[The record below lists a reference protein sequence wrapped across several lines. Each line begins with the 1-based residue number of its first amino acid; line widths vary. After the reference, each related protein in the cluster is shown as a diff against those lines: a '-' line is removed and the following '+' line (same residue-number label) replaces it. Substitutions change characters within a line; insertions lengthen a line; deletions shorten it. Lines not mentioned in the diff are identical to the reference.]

1 MAQGTEDTR
10 LVDLLH
16 TPLEAVA
23 GERQRLIVFN
33 PPGTYRPPEGVREAT
48 LVQPFR
54 PAFLQLEAS
63 GLHVRPVAEGQG
75 HDVALVAL
83 GRHRARNEQMLSQAA
98 TRLAPGGLLVAAG
111 FKADGAASL
120 RKRLADALPG
130 VEHVARHHG
139 VVMWLRPDEPG
150 MTLLRGLEPA
160 STDGPEDFVTGPGV
174 FSQDRVDPA
183 SRLLVEAL
191 PDRLGGRVA
200 DFGAGWGYLSVA
212 LARRYGDRISRI
224 DLYEADHHAL
234 EAARANMTALV
245 PATAAGFLWIDVRRE
260 PLERIHDVVVMNP
273 PFHEGRAAEPSIG
286 LDFIR
291 SARAALKPGGR
302 LYLVANRGLPYEAA
316 LEAAFARH
324 GEIVRDKGYK
334 VLSAQL

>member
-48 LVQPFR
+48 LIQPFR

-63 GLHVRPVAEGQG
+63 GLHVRPVAEGEG

-139 VVMWLRPDEPG
+139 VVMWLRPDESG

-174 FSQDRVDPA
+174 FSQNRVDPA
-183 SRLLVEAL
+183 SFGHKVLTNRFPGARAKEVLVIHARGDSVSPTVSGHFMARSFGVPNVTPAVHTIFGV
-191 PDRLGGRVA
+191 PDR
-200 DFGAGWGYLSVA
+200 
-212 LARRYGDRISRI
+212 
-224 DLYEADHHAL
+224 EA
-234 EAARANMTALV
+234 
-245 PATAAGFLWIDVRRE
+245 
-260 PLERIHDVVVMNP
+260 
-273 PFHEGRAAEPSIG
+273 
-286 LDFIR
+286 
-291 SARAALKPGGR
+291 
-302 LYLVANRGLPYEAA
+302 PYEGSGFF
-316 LEAAFARH
+316 EVAFPTPVEPITNEPASYVAGRH
-324 GEIVRDKGYK
+324 LTTWSLPPVAQAVGVFLRDGM
-334 VLSAQL
+334 VTNPCTGPCDPE